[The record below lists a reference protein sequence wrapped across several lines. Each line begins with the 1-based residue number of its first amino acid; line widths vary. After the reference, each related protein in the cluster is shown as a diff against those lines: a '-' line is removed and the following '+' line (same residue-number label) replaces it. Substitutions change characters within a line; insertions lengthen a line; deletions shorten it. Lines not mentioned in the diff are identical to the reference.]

1 MKLGVKC
8 KKLEAILFL
17 MFPTFTN
24 KKQNEQ
30 ICHAETLL
38 ESTNKG
44 TFSLTH
50 QYINTFYNTYR
61 LHVSAYYSHLR
72 ACVIRALSTI
82 GYLLYELG
90 SQSFTGCRMVQLVE
104 RYLGL
109 KV

>member
-1 MKLGVKC
+1 MQPLALTC
-8 KKLEAILFL
+8 Q
-17 MFPTFTN
+17 
-24 KKQNEQ
+24 KQAKSN
-30 ICHAETLL
+30 L
-38 ESTNKG
+38 TNKG

-61 LHVSAYYSHLR
+61 LHVLAYYSHLR
-72 ACVIRALSTI
+72 AYVIRALITI

-90 SQSFTGCRMVQLVE
+90 SQSFTGCRMVQSVD